1 MRTLLQFLPVFVFLL
16 VVVSIARNAL
26 RVARRLAEQKP
37 APRPADS
44 YDPAMSERTRR
55 IQEDIRRKI
64 AERRGPSA
72 ALPPPPLEPMPE
84 PVFERPVTWEEPPL
98 EPTFSP
104 SHAAVLERQQQL
116 ADQMR
121 ALEIARLAEQRRT
134 AQVSAAVKTAAESEG
149 GMLAGSRGDLL
160 ADLREPRSLR
170 RAFVLREV
178 LGAPVGLR

>member
-1 MRTLLQFLPVFVFLL
+1 MDGLFQLLPALFVIF
-16 VVVSIARNAL
+16 VVVSVIRN
-26 RVARRLAEQKP
+26 VAKVMRKMSDQPPTQPAADFDPELA
-37 APRPADS
+37 A
-44 YDPAMSERTRR
+44 RTRR
-55 IQEDIRRKI
+55 IQEEIRRKI
-64 AERRGPSA
+64 AERRGASTA
-72 ALPPPPLEPMPE
+72 PPPPLEPMPE
-84 PVFERPVTWEEPPL
+84 PVSERPVTWDEPPL
-98 EPTFSP
+98 EPTFNP

>member
-55 IQEDIRRKI
+55 IQEEIRRKI
-64 AERRGPSA
+64 AERRGASTA
-72 ALPPPPLEPMPE
+72 PPPPLEPMPE
-84 PVFERPVTWEEPPL
+84 PVSERPVTWDEPPL